1 MLKLKWST
9 RRDIAGIHIHA
20 DPDTAAT
27 PAGWVGVSVWVGRMR
42 VSADLLSSRTRA
54 EALGI
59 ASGTCRRHGPIRV
72 CLGAGARGPNVVARV
87 LADLLTPGPRP
98 ESRLAEVLSAL
109 PWLELDMDPG
119 AMIVRRSWWPAAVA
133 ERIRRATE
141 AQLGEPV
148 RLK

>member
-1 MLKLKWST
+1 MLTLKWST
-9 RRDIAGIHIHA
+9 RRGLAGFHLHA
-20 DPDTAAT
+20 DPATAAT
-27 PAGWVGVSVWVGRMR
+27 PAGWVGFSMWVGRLR

-59 ASGTCRRHGPIRV
+59 TPGTCRRHGPLRV
-72 CLGAGARGPNVVARV
+72 CLGTGARGPNVVARV

-98 ESRLAEVLSAL
+98 ESRLAEVLSSL
-109 PWLELDMDPG
+109 PWLELDRDPG
-119 AMIVRRSWWPAAVA
+119 ARIVRRCWWPAAVA

>member
-1 MLKLKWST
+1 VLKLKWST
-9 RRDIAGIHIHA
+9 CQGLAGIHLHA
-20 DPDTAAT
+20 DPTTAAT
-27 PAGWVGVSVWVGRMR
+27 PAGWVGVSMWIGRLH

-59 ASGTCRRHGPIRV
+59 TSGTCRRHGPLRV

-109 PWLELDMDPG
+109 PWLELDLDPG
-119 AMIVRRSWWPAAVA
+119 ARVVRRRWWPAAVA

>member
-1 MLKLKWST
+1 MLKLKWT
-9 RRDIAGIHIHA
+9 TLRGLAGIQLHA
-20 DPDTAAT
+20 DQATAAT
-27 PAGWVGVSVWVGRMR
+27 PAGWVGVSAWCGRLR

-59 ASGTCRRHGPIRV
+59 TSGACVRRGPLRV
-72 CLGAGARGPNVVARV
+72 CFGASARGPNVVARV

-109 PWLELDMDPG
+109 PWLELDRDPG
-119 AMIVRRSWWPAAVA
+119 ARVVRRRWWPTEVA
-133 ERIRRATE
+133 ERLRRATE

-148 RLK
+148 ALK